1 MILGFVYVTNAI
13 NYLRLESLVWITSLN
28 GKQVLKPHPF
38 GKPALTQKV
47 TSKISAFIIKSYL
60 EKDLRSVTTNVA
72 LYLTHTK
79 KGKVSHSPYLQKQA
93 MGLLFKDKRIREIS
107 RPPPTSLLCGCHKW
121 MTPKQFLTLKGYHM
135 KQQPHSCIQHSI

>member
-107 RPPPTSLLCGCHKW
+107 RPPAPPPPPFCVDVING
-121 MTPKQFLTLKGYHM
+121 
-135 KQQPHSCIQHSI
+135 